1 MPLLRIL
8 LGAYHK
14 FDRDDGF
21 ALASHIALSA
31 LTSLFPFLIFLTAL
45 AGFFGKKEIAEAA
58 TKILFEAWPERVAGP
73 ISREIQSVLTQP
85 SAGRLTFGA
94 VFAIYFS
101 SSGVESLRIALNRA
115 YDAIEIRP
123 WWVLRL
129 KAILFVF
136 VGALSL
142 LVISFLLV
150 LAPLAKVIAE
160 HYAPVLVRELAPL
173 YGPVRYGVTTAVLG
187 AAALSAH
194 LFLPARRPPLLKIAP
209 GLVLTLIVSIAFGAG
224 FGAYLAEFAIN
235 YVSTYAGLAS
245 IMIALVF
252 LNALA
257 AIFIFGAELN
267 QAIAGD
273 APQHEA

>member
-58 TKILFEAWPERVAGP
+58 TKILFESWPERVAGP
-73 ISREIQSVLTQP
+73 ISREIHSVLTQP
-85 SAGRLTFGA
+85 SAGKLTFGA
-94 VFAIYFS
+94 IFAIYFS
-101 SSGVESLRIALNRA
+101 SNGVESLRIALNRA
-115 YDAIEIRP
+115 YDAIEERP
-123 WWVLRL
+123 WWLLRL

-136 VGALSL
+136 IGAISL
-142 LVISFLLV
+142 LVIAFLLV
-150 LAPLAKVIAE
+150 LAPVAKVVAAK
-160 HYAPVLVRELAPL
+160 YAPAILQELAPL
-173 YGPVRYGVTTAVLG
+173 YVPVRYGVTTAVVG
-187 AAALSAH
+187 SAALAAH
-194 LFLPARRPPLLKIAP
+194 RFLPARRPPLLKIAP
-209 GLVLTLIVSIAFGAG
+209 GLAFTLLLSILFGAG

-273 APQHEA
+273 APQNEA